1 MEAVEGDDE
10 ENDSGADSV
19 DLFSADQAD
28 PDWYGSGDLPGD
40 WCGTGLEEDSVL
52 ADDQGPE

>member
-1 MEAVEGDDE
+1 MRGDDE
-10 ENDSGADSV
+10 ENDSGAESV